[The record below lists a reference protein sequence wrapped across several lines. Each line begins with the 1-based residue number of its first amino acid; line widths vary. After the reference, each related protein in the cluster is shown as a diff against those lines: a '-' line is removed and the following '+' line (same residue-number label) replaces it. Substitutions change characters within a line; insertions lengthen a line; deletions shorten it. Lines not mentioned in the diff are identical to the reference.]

1 MIWDYINKM
10 WLWVIQVFKSFETL
24 WNSSFE
30 IGEYSISFQSILT
43 TSLILVVGLLLV
55 KKLI

>member
-1 MIWDYINKM
+1 MYTLIINIWN
-10 WLWVIQVFKSFETL
+10 WLVEVFNSFETL

-30 IGEYSISFQSILT
+30 IGDYSISFQSILT

>member
-1 MIWDYINKM
+1 MYTLIINVWN
-10 WLWVIQVFKSFETL
+10 WLVQVFNSFETL

-43 TSLILVVGLLLV
+43 TSLILIVGLLLV

>member
-1 MIWDYINKM
+1 MYDLIINVWN
-10 WLWVIQVFKSFETL
+10 WLIQVFNSFETL

-43 TSLILVVGLLLV
+43 SSLILIVGLLLV

>member
-1 MIWDYINKM
+1 MYTLIINVWN
-10 WLWVIQVFKSFETL
+10 WLVQVFNSFETL

>member
-1 MIWDYINKM
+1 MYTFIMNIWNWI
-10 WLWVIQVFKSFETL
+10 VQVFTSFETL

-30 IGEYSISFQSILT
+30 IGEYTISFQSILT
-43 TSLILVVGLLLV
+43 TSLLLIVGLLLV

>member
-1 MIWDYINKM
+1 MYTLIMNIWD
-10 WLWVIQVFKSFETL
+10 WLVDVFNSFETL
-24 WNSSFE
+24 WNYSFE

>member
-1 MIWDYINKM
+1 MYTLIINIWN
-10 WLWVIQVFKSFETL
+10 WLVQVFNSFETL

-43 TSLILVVGLLLV
+43 TSLILIVGLLLV

>member
-1 MIWDYINKM
+1 MYTLITNVWN
-10 WLWVIQVFKSFETL
+10 WLVQVYNSFETL

-43 TSLILVVGLLLV
+43 SSLLLIVGLLLV

>member
-1 MIWDYINKM
+1 MYTFIMNIWN
-10 WLWVIQVFKSFETL
+10 WLVEVFNSFEKL

-30 IGEYSISFQSILT
+30 IGEYTINFQSILT
-43 TSLILVVGLLLV
+43 TSLLLIVGLLLV

>member
-1 MIWDYINKM
+1 MYTLIINV
-10 WLWVIQVFKSFETL
+10 WNWIVQVFNSFETL

-30 IGEYSISFQSILT
+30 IGDYTISFQSILT
-43 TSLILVVGLLLV
+43 TSLVLVVGLLLV

>member
-1 MIWDYINKM
+1 MYTLIINIWN
-10 WLWVIQVFKSFETL
+10 WLVQVFNSFETL

-30 IGEYSISFQSILT
+30 IGDYSISFQSILT